1 TFQLFFALAL
11 SITAIPVLG
20 RIFMELGLAQTRTA
34 ALIIGAAAID
44 DIVGWILLGAILTLF
59 VSNYQFDQF
68 IFNIFGIVIYIIL
81 ISL

>member
-1 TFQLFFALAL
+1 
-11 SITAIPVLG
+11 
-20 RIFMELGLAQTRTA
+20 MELGLAQTRTA